1 MKDQK
6 WYNELYLQYKNKT
19 DEELLKIANSGEEYQ
34 QIAKDVAKD
43 ILSSDRTE
51 YYNSIKAKIEND
63 EKIQQKMELTKSH
76 PLYEDIHQIAGDIRF
91 LKNLIIVGLVLGVV
105 LILIR
110 VFAMI
115 YIHNIEVKV
124 IIWKF
129 NM

>member
-91 LKNLIIVGLVLGVV
+91 LKNLIIVRLVLGVV
-105 LILIR
+105 LILIG

-115 YIHNIEVKV
+115 
-124 IIWKF
+124 
-129 NM
+129 

>member
-34 QIAKDVAKD
+34 QIAKDVAKDVAKD

-105 LILIR
+105 LILIG

-115 YIHNIEVKV
+115 
-124 IIWKF
+124 
-129 NM
+129 

>member
-19 DEELLKIANSGEEYQ
+19 DEELLK
-34 QIAKDVAKD
+34 IAKDVAKD

-105 LILIR
+105 LILIG

-115 YIHNIEVKV
+115 
-124 IIWKF
+124 
-129 NM
+129 